1 MTTITEDIVVDIHY
15 SLKNDSGE
23 TLDSSK
29 GHDPLQFMFGRGMI
43 INGLERELE
52 GKKEGD
58 SLEVTVAPED
68 AYGVRSDENVSQVPL
83 NQFDDPENVQ
93 VGARFQVGGQG
104 GTIAEV
110 VAVDAETVT
119 VDTNHPLA
127 DQTLHFDV
135 KVVAVRKAT
144 TEELEKGLAPTESDC
159 CSQGT
164 CSAN

>member
-1 MTTITEDIVVDIHY
+1 MTTLTEDIVVDIHY

-83 NQFDDPENVQ
+83 NQFEDPENVRTKALFEQQ
-93 VGARFQVGGQG
+93 VYLKNTNRF
-104 GTIAEV
+104 
-110 VAVDAETVT
+110 
-119 VDTNHPLA
+119 
-127 DQTLHFDV
+127 
-135 KVVAVRKAT
+135 
-144 TEELEKGLAPTESDC
+144 S
-159 CSQGT
+159 
-164 CSAN
+164 

>member
-58 SLEVTVAPED
+58 SLEVTVAQKMRT
-68 AYGVRSDENVSQVPL
+68 VSDQMKMFL
-83 NQFDDPENVQ
+83 
-93 VGARFQVGGQG
+93 RF
-104 GTIAEV
+104 
-110 VAVDAETVT
+110 
-119 VDTNHPLA
+119 H
-127 DQTLHFDV
+127 
-135 KVVAVRKAT
+135 
-144 TEELEKGLAPTESDC
+144 
-159 CSQGT
+159 
-164 CSAN
+164 